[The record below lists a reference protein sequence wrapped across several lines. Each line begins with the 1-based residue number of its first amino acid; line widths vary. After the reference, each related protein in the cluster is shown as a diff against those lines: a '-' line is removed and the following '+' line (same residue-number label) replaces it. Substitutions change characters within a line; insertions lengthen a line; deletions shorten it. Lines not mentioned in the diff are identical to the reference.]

1 MMGVAIRERWSRRA
15 GYRELL
21 KLAFPLILSTG
32 SVSILLFVDRM
43 FLGWYSTESL
53 AASVPAGV
61 LNFALMACFFGTAI
75 FTGTLVAQ
83 YHGAGRHERIGGAI
97 GQGLYVALIGG
108 SLMPMLAPFSSDI
121 FAFIGHDPLVQI
133 EESSYFRILNL
144 GVFFALSNAVFA
156 GFYSGRGKTWTVMR
170 INVLMTLINI
180 VLDYVLIFGA
190 WGIPSY
196 GIKGAAVA
204 TVVSHV
210 SITILYLFL
219 VTKREHDRS
228 FRTRSLWRFD
238 RPLFLRLLK
247 FGLPSGIHFFLD
259 VMGFTIFVLFVGR
272 MGTLEL
278 TASNIVLQLNLI
290 GFLPMVGMG
299 ISVSILVGQYQ
310 GGRTSHLAERT
321 FYSAFQLTCI
331 YNVLMISLYVLMP
344 RLLIQ
349 PFLMGGLQDSDPAL
363 VDLSVELMGFIAVGI
378 FFNTL
383 SVLSGSALKGAGDT
397 GYVMRVLAFSSVVVL
412 VIPVYVVSEILDLP
426 VYYAWGTFT
435 VNLLFVSTVF
445 LLRFRSGH
453 WKAIE
458 VIER

>member
-1 MMGVAIRERWSRRA
+1 
-15 GYRELL
+15 
-21 KLAFPLILSTG
+21 
-32 SVSILLFVDRM
+32 
-43 FLGWYSTESL
+43 
-53 AASVPAGV
+53 
-61 LNFALMACFFGTAI
+61 
-75 FTGTLVAQ
+75 
-83 YHGAGRHERIGGAI
+83 
-97 GQGLYVALIGG
+97 
-108 SLMPMLAPFSSDI
+108 
-121 FAFIGHDPLVQI
+121 
-133 EESSYFRILNL
+133 
-144 GVFFALSNAVFA
+144 
-156 GFYSGRGKTWTVMR
+156 MR